1 MATIRRFGDFR
12 LDADGE
18 MLFRGTEP
26 VALGQRAV
34 ALLRVLVE
42 RAGEPVSKDALIEAA
57 WRGLAVDESNLPVQI
72 AALRRVFEEVAG
84 GKHWIE
90 TLPRRGY
97 RFIGPAVTIEEE
109 YKPNIPAATQLV
121 SPLALPDKPSI
132 AVLPFD
138 NLSDDPDQEYFADGM
153 AEDIITALS
162 RFRWFFVIARNSSFI
177 FKDHKVDIRQIG
189 RDLGVRYV
197 LEGSVRKS
205 GDRLRISVQLV
216 EAATG
221 NHLWAEKY
229 DGEVKDVFDLQD
241 QIAEGVVSAIE
252 PSIRR
257 AEIERARRKRPENL
271 DAYDLYLQALPHAWA
286 FSPEEN
292 AKALPLL
299 DEALR
304 LDAGYA
310 AAHGL
315 AAFCHLRGF
324 AWGDVKDSDKEIGVR
339 HARSVLLTDTDDATG
354 LAFCGLVVGFLERD
368 FDMACSAIERAIAL
382 NPNSAQA
389 FGLGAAVY
397 SLVGRFDTVI
407 DYAQRSIRLS
417 PFDPLR
423 YITLNALSRA
433 YFLTHRHKQAVEAA
447 QRAIQAN
454 PQFAPAYVW
463 LVAGHVRL
471 AQMAQAQEARARLL
485 QIDPNFRFARWV
497 GYVNASSERDREAIA
512 LPLRQAGVPE

>member
-1 MATIRRFGDFR
+1 MATIRTFGEFR
-12 LDADGE
+12 LDADAE
-18 MLFRGTEP
+18 ILFRGTEP

-57 WRGLAVDESNLPVQI
+57 WGGLAVEESNLPVQI

-84 GKHWIE
+84 GEGWIE
-90 TLPRRGY
+90 TMPRRGY
-97 RFIGPAVTIEEE
+97 RFIGPAVATEEE
-109 YKPNIPAATQLV
+109 DRPITPAAMQPV
-121 SPLALPDKPSI
+121 SALALPDKPSI

-138 NLSDDPDQEYFADGM
+138 NLSGDPDQEYFADGM

-177 FKDHKVDIRQIG
+177 YKGRKVDVRQIG
-189 RDLGVRYV
+189 SELGVRYV
-197 LEGSVRKS
+197 LEGSVRR
-205 GDRLRISVQLV
+205 GGNRLRISAQLV
-216 EAATG
+216 DTATG

-229 DGEVKDVFDLQD
+229 DGAIQDIFDLQD
-241 QIAEGVVSAIE
+241 QIAEGVVSATE

-257 AEIERARRKRPENL
+257 AEIERAKRKRPENL
-271 DAYDLYLQALPHAWA
+271 DAYDLYLRTLPHAWA

-292 AKALPLL
+292 ARAVPLL

-304 LDAGYA
+304 LDPNYA

-324 AWGDVKDSDKEIGVR
+324 AWGDIRDIEKATGIH
-339 HARSVLLTDTDDATG
+339 HARLVLEMDTDDATS
-354 LAFCGLVVGFLERD
+354 LAFCGLVVGFLESD
-368 FDMACSAIERAIAL
+368 FGVACSAIEKALAL
-382 NPNSAQA
+382 NSNSAQA

-397 SLVGRFDTVI
+397 SLVGNFDKVI

-423 YITLNALSRA
+423 YVALNALSRA
-433 YFLTHRHKQAVEAA
+433 YFLSGHYDDAIDAA
-447 QRAIQAN
+447 LRATQAN
-454 PQFAPAYVW
+454 TRFAPAYVW
-463 LVAGHVRL
+463 LIAANVRL
-471 AQMAQAQEARARLL
+471 KRMTQALAAKQRLL
-485 QIDPNFRFARWV
+485 ELDPAFRFARWA
-497 GYVNASSERDREAIA
+497 GYVSAAVEQKEAIA
-512 LPLRQAGVPE
+512 VPLRKGGVPE

>member
-1 MATIRRFGDFR
+1 VLEEESG
-12 LDADGE
+12 
-18 MLFRGTEP
+18 
-26 VALGQRAV
+26 GQR
-34 ALLRVLVE
+34 
-42 RAGEPVSKDALIEAA
+42 
-57 WRGLAVDESNLPVQI
+57 
-72 AALRRVFEEVAG
+72 
-84 GKHWIE
+84 WIE
-90 TLPRRGY
+90 TLSRRGY
-97 RFIGPAVTIEEE
+97 RYVGPEVAIEED
-109 YKPNIPAATQLV
+109 KGSHIGTVTAASTL
-121 SPLALPDKPSI
+121 PLPDKPSI

-138 NLSDDPDQEYFADGM
+138 NLSGDVSQEYFADGM

-162 RFRWFFVIARNSSFI
+162 RFRWFFVIARNSSFVYRNR
-177 FKDHKVDIRQIG
+177 KVDVRQIG
-189 RDLGVRYV
+189 RELGVRYV

-229 DGEVKDVFDLQD
+229 DEAVKGVFDLQD

-324 AWGDVKDSDKEIGVR
+324 AWGDVKDSDKATGIR
-339 HARSVLLTDTDDATG
+339 HARTVLSTDTDDATS

-368 FDMACSAIERAIAL
+368 FEIACGAIEKAIAL

-389 FGLGAAVY
+389 FGLGAAIN

-423 YITLNALSRA
+423 YVTLNALSRA
-433 YFLTHRHKQAVEAA
+433 YFLTDHHEQAVEAA

-471 AQMAQAQEARARLL
+471 ARMAQAQETRERLL
-485 QIDPNFRFARWV
+485 QIDPNFRFSRWV

>member
-1 MATIRRFGDFR
+1 MTAFYQFGPYR
-12 LDADGE
+12 LDAKAGI
-18 MLFRGTEP
+18 LFRGSAPT
-26 VALGQRAV
+26 ALGQRAV
-34 ALLRVLVE
+34 ALLQALVS
-42 RAGEPVSKDALIEAA
+42 RPGIPVSKDALIEAA
-57 WRGLAVDESNLPVQI
+57 WPGLAVEDSNLTVQI
-72 AALRRVFEEVAG
+72 AALRRLFEQETG
-84 GKHWIE
+84 GQRWIE

-97 RFIGPAVTIEEE
+97 RYVGPDVMTEEE
-109 YKPNIPAATQLV
+109 KGPRTAAAMATAT
-121 SPLALPDKPSI
+121 LALPDKPSI

-138 NLSDDPDQEYFADGM
+138 NLSGEISQEYFADGM

-162 RFRWFFVIARNSSFI
+162 RFRWFFVIARNSSFTY
-177 FKDHKVDIRQIG
+177 KNRKVDVRQIG
-189 RDLGVRYV
+189 HELGVRYV

-205 GDRLRISVQLV
+205 RSRLRISVQLV
-216 EAATG
+216 EAATA

-229 DGEVKDVFDLQD
+229 DGAVEDVFDLQD
-241 QIAEGVVSAIE
+241 QIAEGVVGAIE

-271 DAYDLYLQALPHAWA
+271 DAYDFYLRALPHAWA
-286 FSPEEN
+286 FSPDEN
-292 AKALPLL
+292 AKALPLI

-304 LDAGYA
+304 LDSGYA
-310 AAHGL
+310 PAHGL

-324 AWGDVKDSDKEIGVR
+324 AWGDVKDGDKATAVR
-339 HARSVLLTDTDDATG
+339 HARTVLSTDTDDAMG

-368 FDMACSAIERAIAL
+368 FDIACSAIEKALAL

-423 YITLNALSRA
+423 YVALNALGRA
-433 YFLTHRHKQAVEAA
+433 YALTDRHEQAIEAA

-454 PQFAPAYVW
+454 PRFAPAYVW
-463 LVAGHVRL
+463 LVIGHVRL
-471 AQMAQAQEARARLL
+471 GQIAQAQEARRRLL
-485 QIDPNFRFARWV
+485 QVDSNFRFAQWV
-497 GYVNASSERDREAIA
+497 GFVSASSEQHREAIA
-512 LPLRQAGVPE
+512 LPLREAGVPE